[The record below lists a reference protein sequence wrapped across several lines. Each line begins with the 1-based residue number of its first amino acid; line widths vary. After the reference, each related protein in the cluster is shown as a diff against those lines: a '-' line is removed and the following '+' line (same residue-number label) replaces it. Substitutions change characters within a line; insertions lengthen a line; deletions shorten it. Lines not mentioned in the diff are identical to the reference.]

1 MKGMVLIS
9 QVRIASIVHHLHSNQ
24 NELVAILIGRACLLN
39 VTEEESRAIKQVFT
53 SKKEKIMELGVSK
66 YGKND

>member
-1 MKGMVLIS
+1 MKGMMPIS
-9 QVRIASIVHHLHSNQ
+9 QMRIARIVHHLQKNQ

-39 VTEEESRAIKQVFT
+39 VSEEELIAIKQVFT
-53 SKKEKIMELGVSK
+53 SKKETIMELGVSK